1 MFELSA
7 LGILA
12 ALLWIGWELRR
23 IAHYAAECS
32 DELDSI
38 KTAIT
43 DSITDV
49 GQKVSEAGTD
59 IANRID
65 AVKQEIFEVGDKLDQ
80 GN

>member
-1 MFELSA
+1 VLELLA
-7 LGILA
+7 LGTFI

-49 GQKVSEAGTD
+49 GQKIGEAGTD
-59 IANRID
+59 IANKID

>member
-1 MFELSA
+1 VLELLA
-7 LGILA
+7 LGIFI

-49 GQKVSEAGTD
+49 ERKVSEAGTE
-59 IANRID
+59 IAKAVD
-65 AVKQEIFEVGDKLDQ
+65 AVKQEIFEVGEKLDTS
-80 GN
+80 N

>member
-1 MFELSA
+1 MGDLVLIVIA
-7 LGILA
+7 V
-12 ALLWIGWELRR
+12 ALLWIAWELRR

-32 DELDSI
+32 GELDSI